1 MSWYHLY
8 YEIDSESIK
17 VGNLLSSWKYILT
30 ETCIHVF
37 VTIKLQLGNTTT
49 ILNLKWRI
57 DIMKKSLRDR
67 NILLEN
73 ERA

>member
-49 ILNLKWRI
+49 ILNLK
-57 DIMKKSLRDR
+57 
-67 NILLEN
+67 
-73 ERA
+73 